1 MPLLAVNHHYFRSTV
16 TGQGIYPTTPDA
28 LVAGVNQLQ
37 SRWRFGGE
45 EDILR
50 YCNGGH
56 TTDAVCVLTF
66 DDGLKEQMHTL
77 ALLDQLN
84 VTAMYFVPTAPLVLH
99 EVLDVHKLHMIRSN
113 LSDAELAVDLQQRF
127 NLQAY
132 EFDDQLLAVQ
142 YRYDE
147 PISRK
152 VKYFLN
158 FVLEPAA
165 RVDWT
170 RQRFVDMF
178 GSEQAASVALYM
190 NADDLRVLAN
200 RHLLGTHSHTHTPLA
215 TLSATHAQQEIA
227 QSLDVLEHLSGRR
240 PNGISYPFGGQS
252 AVSESVF
259 ATAQALGLQYGFTM
273 ERGINAGGD
282 KSPMAL
288 KRIDVNDIKAWVDA
302 APTLPPP
309 EYKNLKPQQ

>member
-1 MPLLAVNHHYFRSTV
+1 MPLLAVNHHYFRAAG
-16 TGQGIYPTTPDA
+16 TGQGIHPTTPNE
-28 LVAGVNQLQ
+28 LVAGVKQLR
-37 SRWRFGGE
+37 SRWRIGDE
-45 EDILR
+45 EDIQR
-50 YCNGGH
+50 YCDGGN
-56 TTDAVCVLTF
+56 TTEAVCILTF

-77 ALLDQLN
+77 AVLDQLN
-84 VTAMYFVPTAPLVLH
+84 VTAMYFVPTAPLVHH
-99 EVLDVHKLHMIRSN
+99 EVLDVHKLHMIRAH
-113 LSDAELAVDLQQRF
+113 LSDAELAADLQQRF
-127 NLQAY
+127 NFQGYA
-132 EFDDQLLAVQ
+132 FDDQLLAIQ

-158 FVLEPAA
+158 FVLDPAA

-178 GSEQAASVALYM
+178 GSEQAASEALYM

-200 RHLLGTHSHTHTPLA
+200 RHLLGTHSHTHIPLA
-215 TLSATHAQQEIA
+215 TLSATHVQQEIA
-227 QSLDVLEHLSGRR
+227 WSLDVLEYLSGRR

-252 AVSESVF
+252 AVSETVF

-273 ERGINAGGD
+273 ERGINSGGD

-302 APTLPPP
+302 APTLPQA
-309 EYKNLKPQQ
+309 E